1 VAELFALK
9 ITASGEVRD
18 AQGNLIEQVPIE
30 QTVTLTKE
38 QVEALVAELEE
49 S

>member
-1 VAELFALK
+1 VAELFEMK

-18 AQGNLIEQVPIE
+18 AQGNLVEQVPIE
-30 QTVTLTKE
+30 QTVTLTRE
-38 QVEALVAELEE
+38 QVEALVAEQEE